1 MGLDMVEIIVKT
13 ENVFDINFYDDEL
26 AKIKTVGEFY
36 ELILEKTNNK
46 TKKLEDLE
54 VWNNL
59 IKIIAKILDINENE
73 INKSSR
79 FIDDLGAG

>member
-26 AKIKTVGEFY
+26 S
-36 ELILEKTNNK
+36 ILWAYFGKTNNK

>member
-1 MGLDMVEIIVKT
+1 M
-13 ENVFDINFYDDEL
+13 
-26 AKIKTVGEFY
+26 
-36 ELILEKTNNK
+36 EKTNNK

-59 IKIIAKILDINENE
+59 IKITAKILDVNENE
-73 INKSSR
+73 INKSSK

>member
-1 MGLDMVEIIVKT
+1 MGLDMVEIIVKA
-13 ENVFDINFYDDEL
+13 ENVFDINFYDYEL

-36 ELILEKTNNK
+36 ELILEKTDNK
-46 TKKLEDLE
+46 TEKLEDLE

-59 IKIIAKILDINENE
+59 IKITAKILDVNENE
-73 INKSSR
+73 INKSSK

>member
-46 TKKLEDLE
+46 TEKLEDLE

-59 IKIIAKILDINENE
+59 IKIIVKILDINENE

>member
-59 IKIIAKILDINENE
+59 IKIIAKILDIDKNE